1 MMKVKVIT
9 PMGLYG
15 QFEVSKIHTTTALG
29 ECAILPNHM
38 PVVATIRTSRL
49 LMTIDGKEEVFA
61 ISNGLLQMR
70 NNEVRILADAFE
82 GKAEIDLQ
90 RAIRAKERAERRLA
104 KKDAN
109 TSIRRAEVAL
119 ERALNRISIASNQ

>member
-38 PVVATIRTSRL
+38 PIVATIRISRL

-61 ISNGLLQMR
+61 IANGLLQMR

-82 GKAEIDLQ
+82 GKEEIDLQ

>member
-61 ISNGLLQMR
+61 IANGLLQMR

>member
-38 PVVATIRTSRL
+38 PIVATIRTSRL

-61 ISNGLLQMR
+61 IANGLLQMR

-104 KKDAN
+104 KKECEYIN
-109 TSIRRAEVAL
+109 TKS
-119 ERALNRISIASNQ
+119 